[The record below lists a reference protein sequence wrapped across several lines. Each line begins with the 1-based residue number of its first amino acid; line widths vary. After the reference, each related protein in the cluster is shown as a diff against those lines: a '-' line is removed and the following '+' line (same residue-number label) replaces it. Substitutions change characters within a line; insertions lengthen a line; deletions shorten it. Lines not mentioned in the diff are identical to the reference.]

1 MGRLVLPGLEASTS
15 GVTRGIALAFGAFAL
30 ASCGPWK
37 RVGTPEPSSAGSEQ
51 VTQVFDPMTVFRQM
65 GLVTG
70 AGQIPFVGSV
80 HLLAG
85 PTPDTAIAVV
95 ALSLEN
101 RQLAFEREADGFS
114 AGYHVE
120 VAFRQG
126 VNLVRQLARDERV
139 VVGTFRETQRADESV
154 IFQEPL
160 TVAVGEY
167 QVVISVR
174 DRNAPNVGRYEGAIR
189 VLPLETPA
197 IAAPIAAY
205 HATPRTDAAATPD
218 LLVNPRSTVEYGS
231 DTARFYVETYGLPA
245 SSSVVVSALDAQR
258 QVVWADTNR
267 LDSTRALSAFAVRVP
282 PGSLSLGRYELRVG
296 VEGGGVVATA
306 PFLVAF
312 SGQWVVTN
320 LDQMLSLLR
329 YFTSPDTLRALA
341 SVPPEQ
347 RAAAWRKFW
356 HDTDPN
362 QATPENEALE
372 QYFARL
378 QTANQR
384 FRDEGVPGWLTDRGE
399 VLITL
404 GEPDE
409 VFDRRSEMQ
418 GRSRMIVWTYTQL
431 RLTLYFVDDSGFG
444 RFRLD
449 PGSRSEFLEVV
460 NRLRRST

>member
-1 MGRLVLPGLEASTS
+1 M
-15 GVTRGIALAFGAFAL
+15 
-30 ASCGPWK
+30 
-37 RVGTPEPSSAGSEQ
+37 
-51 VTQVFDPMTVFRQM
+51 TQVFDPMTVFRAM

-85 PTPDTAIAVV
+85 PTPDTALAVV

-101 RQLAFEREADGFS
+101 RQLAFQREANGFA

-120 VAFRQG
+120 VTFRQG
-126 VNLVRQLARDERV
+126 VTVVRQLARDERV
-139 VVGTFRETQRADESV
+139 VVGTFRETQRSDESV
-154 IFQEPL
+154 IFQEHL
-160 TVAVGEY
+160 AVPVGDY
-167 QVVISVR
+167 QVAISVR
-174 DRNAPNVGRYEGAIR
+174 DRSAPNLGRYEAALQ
-189 VLPLETPA
+189 VPPLETPA
-197 IAAPIAAY
+197 VAAPIAVY
-205 HATPRTDAAATPD
+205 RATPRADAAAPPD
-218 LLVNPRSTVEYGS
+218 LLVNPRNTVEYGS

-245 SSSVVVSALDAQR
+245 SSAVVVSALDAQR
-258 QVVWADTNR
+258 RVAWADTSR
-267 LDSTRALSAFAVRVP
+267 LDSARALRAIAVRLP
-282 PGSLSLGRYELRVG
+282 PARLSLGRYELHVA
-296 VEGGGVVATA
+296 VAGGGVVATA

-312 SGQWVVTN
+312 SGQWVVSN
-320 LDQMLSLLR
+320 FDEMLALLR
-329 YFTSPDTLRALA
+329 YFTSADTLRALA
-341 SVPPEQ
+341 SVPPDQ
-347 RAAAWRKFW
+347 RAAAWRRFW

-362 QATPENEALE
+362 EATPENEALE

-378 QTANQR
+378 QAANQR

-418 GRSRMIVWTYTQL
+418 GRNRMIVWTYTQL